1 MAAIIGQREM
11 LELSGY
17 LKSIGSRIQALQ
29 RTSIE
34 LSMQINQLSINVAT
48 KREGLSHEVKGLKQD
63 VTSLK
68 DDIRLLQKAIIQLIT
83 ELKGSTKAD
92 EMERFKK
99 RIDLWAPE
107 QFVTKNE
114 VRKSLEEP

>member
-63 VTSLK
+63 VTS
-68 DDIRLLQKAIIQLIT
+68 
-83 ELKGSTKAD
+83 
-92 EMERFKK
+92 
-99 RIDLWAPE
+99 
-107 QFVTKNE
+107 
-114 VRKSLEEP
+114 